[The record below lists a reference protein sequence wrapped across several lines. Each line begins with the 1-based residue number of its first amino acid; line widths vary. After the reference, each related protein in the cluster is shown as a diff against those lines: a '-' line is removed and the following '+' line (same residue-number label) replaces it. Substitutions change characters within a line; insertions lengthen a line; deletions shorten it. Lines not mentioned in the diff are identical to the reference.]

1 MSSDVSSLFT
11 KVPTEDTLQIL
22 TKHIPASVADLI
34 RHILTNT
41 YFLHD
46 GTFYE
51 QTDGVTMGS
60 PLAPVIADICME
72 NFAQEALR
80 RAKKKP
86 THWYRSVDDTIMV
99 WPHGKEL
106 LQDFLCHIN
115 NIRFT
120 TELEERGP
128 LLFLNVLVK
137 KRIDRKL
144 SHTVFRKP
152 THTDPYLH
160 ADSEHHLAQKK
171 PFYPLC
177 FTTHAPCDNDNLQKE
192 IQHLRHSRKMDIAI
206 ETSSKP
212 FTQKPNPRQN
222 LKNRWGLPYSHT
234 NTLRRTEQVDYW
246 PNTK

>member
-1 MSSDVSSLFT
+1 
-11 KVPTEDTLQIL
+11 L

-51 QTDGVTMGS
+51 QTDGVAMGS

-72 NFAQEALR
+72 NFTQEALR

-86 THWYRSVDDTIMV
+86 TQICTDLYRSVDDTIMV
-99 WPHGKEL
+99 WPHGKKP
-106 LQDFLCHIN
+106 LQDYLCHLNNIHN

-120 TELEERGP
+120 TELEESGP
-128 LLFLNVLVK
+128 LLFPNVSVK
-137 KRIDRKL
+137 KRIDGKL

-152 THTDPYLH
+152 THTDLYLH

-177 FTTHAPCDNDNLQKE
+177 FTTHAPYVTMTTYRKRYN
-192 IQHLRHSRKMDIAI
+192 IQEKHSRKMDIAVG
-206 ETSSKP
+206 TSSKP
-212 FTQKPNPRQN
+212 YTQKPNPRQN

-234 NTLRRTEQVDYW
+234 NTLR
-246 PNTK
+246 